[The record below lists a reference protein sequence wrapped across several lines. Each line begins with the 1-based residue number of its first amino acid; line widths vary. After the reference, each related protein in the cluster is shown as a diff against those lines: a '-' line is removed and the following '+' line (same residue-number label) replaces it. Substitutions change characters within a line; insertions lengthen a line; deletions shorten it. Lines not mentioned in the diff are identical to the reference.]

1 MHIMAGTAAALLL
14 LCAGAQA
21 QAPQTPP
28 QNGDAVVGVGMI
40 CNTPDQAKRFIALQ
54 VGGSEPHAAMN
65 AVNEEAKDARAC
77 GVAAVAFVRD
87 QTVDTET
94 MNNKLVHVV
103 RINVVAG
110 YDGRGWQPVTNMTQ
124 YAVIEDSGESI

>member
-1 MHIMAGTAAALLL
+1 MGATAATLVL

-21 QAPQTPP
+21 QAPQVPP
-28 QNGDAVVGVGMI
+28 QNGDTVVGVGMI
-40 CNTPDQAKRFIALQ
+40 CNTPDQARRFIALQ
-54 VGGSEPHAAMN
+54 VRGSEPHAAMN
-65 AVNEEAKDARAC
+65 AVNNEAKDARAC

-124 YAVIEDSGESI
+124 YAVIEEGGESI